1 MESHVSI
8 SRSFMMLSFV
18 TAGLLVVLQPQSKA
32 FQFTSRLP
40 NQFTA
45 TEFKALIAA
54 VMHPDK
60 TVKAEAGLNETG
72 LSDTGAIRANASP
85 LDTDKPF
92 QRLTPPVSPNVPS
105 AVVASILQN
114 IHPGRRV
121 PAPWQ
126 FTPAI
131 AAHESLLSIPLNA
144 PQLVVDLSD
153 RQVSLYEGDQVQATY
168 TVAIGQEGWETP
180 IGTFTVIEMLKNP
193 PWEHPIT
200 KELIRDDP
208 RNPLGS
214 RWISFWTDG
223 NYAIGFHGTNVDS
236 SVGQA
241 VSHGCLRMLNA
252 DIEML
257 YEQVSLGTTVIVK
270 E

>member
-1 MESHVSI
+1 MESRVSI

-18 TAGLLVVLQPQSKA
+18 TAGLLVVLQPQSKV

-40 NQFTA
+40 KQITA
-45 TEFKALIAA
+45 TELKAMIAA
-54 VMHPDK
+54 VLHPDT
-60 TVKAEAGLNETG
+60 TVKAETGLNETG
-72 LSDTGAIRANASP
+72 LNETGAAASP
-85 LDTDKPF
+85 ADTDKPL
-92 QRLTPPVSPNVPS
+92 QRSAPRVSPSVPS

-121 PAPWQ
+121 SAPLQ
-126 FTPAI
+126 FTPAV
-131 AAHESLLSIPLNA
+131 AAQESLLSIPLNA

-153 RQVSLYEGDQVQATY
+153 RQVSLYKGNQVQANY

-180 IGTFTVIEMLKNP
+180 TGTFTVIEMIKNP

-241 VSHGCLRMLNA
+241 VSHGCLRMLNT
-252 DIEML
+252 DIEAL
-257 YEQVSLGTTVIVK
+257 YEQVPLGTTVIVRD
-270 E
+270 